1 MEDICNYFIVKDL
14 SIIANRSI
22 ENIILVDNN
31 LINMYNQLNNGYLIP
46 SFYNDETDI
55 ELIKLEQF
63 LEKNDIDIINGLK
76 EKFNFD
82 EKLKKLN

>member
-1 MEDICNYFIVKDL
+1 
-14 SIIANRSI
+14 
-22 ENIILVDNN
+22 
-31 LINMYNQLNNGYLIP
+31 MYNQLNNGYLIP